1 MASTPLSTAT
11 IPVAPATGTSL
22 YSAITQRKTLILSLL
37 VTALMASLLF
47 DIAWGPARLTPLEVI
62 RTIFDP
68 SSVSNNYRVIVW
80 ELRLPIAFMAVL
92 VGASLGVAG
101 SGMQT
106 ILNNPLAD
114 PYTLGISA
122 AASFGAAFGIVL
134 NVQLFPGSN
143 DLTVTANA
151 FIMSSIASFA
161 IFGLSNLRG
170 VTTETMILLG
180 ICLMFVFASLNGI
193 LQYIA
198 SEEALQQLV
207 FWTMGNLQHA
217 SWGKLAIILV
227 VLVAA
232 MTYMSRNVWKL
243 TMLRMGDDRAQA
255 LGVNV
260 SRLRLSVLLLV
271 SLVTS
276 VAVAF
281 VGTIGF
287 VGLVGPHIAR
297 MLVGEDQR
305 FFLPTAAISSAL
317 LLSVASIAS
326 KTIIPGALVPIGI
339 ITSLVGVPFFL
350 SLILTRRNRM

>member
-1 MASTPLSTAT
+1 ML
-11 IPVAPATGTSL
+11 L
-22 YSAITQRKTLILSLL
+22 AIMIAALI
-37 VTALMASLLF
+37 ASLVF
-47 DIAWGPARLTPLEVI
+47 DIAWGPARLTPFEVI
-62 RTIFDP
+62 RAIVDRD
-68 SSVSNNYRVIVW
+68 SVSATHGVIVW
-80 ELRLPIAFMAVL
+80 ELRLPIALMAVL
-92 VGASLGVAG
+92 VGASLGTAG
-101 SGMQT
+101 AGMQT

-122 AASFGAAFGIVL
+122 AASFGAALGIVL
-134 NVQLFPGSN
+134 NIEIFPGSN
-143 DLTVTANA
+143 ALTVTTNA
-151 FIMSSIASFA
+151 FIMAMLASLA
-161 IFGLSNLRG
+161 IYGLSNLRG

-180 ICLMFVFASLNGI
+180 ICLMFVFSSLNGM
-193 LQYIA
+193 LQYVA

-207 FWTMGNLQHA
+207 FWTMGSLQRT
-217 SWGKLAIILV
+217 SWGKLGIIIV
-227 VLVAA
+227 VLAVVVV
-232 MTYMSRNVWKL
+232 YMARNAWKL

-260 SRLRLSVLLLV
+260 SRLRLTILILV

-287 VGLVGPHIAR
+287 IGLVGPHIAR

-305 FFLPTAAISSAL
+305 YFLPTSAIGSAL
-317 LLSVASIAS
+317 LLSLASIAS

-350 SLILTRRNRM
+350 SLILTRRNGA